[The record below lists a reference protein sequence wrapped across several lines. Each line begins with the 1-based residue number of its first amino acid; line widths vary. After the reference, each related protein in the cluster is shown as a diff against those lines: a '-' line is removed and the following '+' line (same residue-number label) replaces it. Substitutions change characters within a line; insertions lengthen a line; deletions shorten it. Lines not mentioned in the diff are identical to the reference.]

1 MDEELFS
8 VCLMATTR
16 IFASFLVLKA
26 HIDVLLMDRQVI
38 ITAARKN
45 VKRIGPR
52 MLFHTDGTTNSL
64 DNIFH
69 CEFNL
74 KMSV

>member
-1 MDEELFS
+1 MLDGYNPYLCIVFGSES
-8 VCLMATTR
+8 
-16 IFASFLVLKA
+16 
-26 HIDVLLMDRQVI
+26 IDVLLMDRQVI